1 MRLEEQI
8 KTEIYKN
15 MIERD
20 EKKYRWFIR
29 ALKTFKHIKPAEGR
43 FLETYYLTMR
53 YIDDVVD
60 EDIELPIEHATTE
73 EFVQSKIN
81 FLKVKKP
88 RDKIERLMIEC
99 FEQAKK
105 LGENFEAET
114 KDILN
119 SMLFDAKRKGKMQI
133 FSENEL
139 KQHFYELDIRGTV
152 KGALK
157 IFREKEDYKKIEPLG
172 IASRIYYNL
181 RDYREDIEKG
191 YVNIPRE
198 ECKRLGITQNKL
210 EDITCKEIQNWMKEQ
225 AKTGK
230 ELIKN
235 YSGIKKD
242 LKILTRITLKIV
254 YEMPA
259 TKFFEKTL
267 SNNLI

>member
-1 MRLEEQI
+1 MKLEEDML

-20 EKKYRWFIR
+20 EKKYKWFIR
-29 ALKTFKHIKPAEGR
+29 ALKSLKHIKPAEGR
-43 FLETYYLTMR
+43 FLESYYIIMR
-53 YIDDVVD
+53 YVDDVVD
-60 EDIELPIEHATTE
+60 EDIELPKGYTTTA

-81 FLKVKKP
+81 FIEIKKP
-88 RDKIERLMIEC
+88 RDKLEYLMKDC
-99 FEQAKK
+99 FEQAKTF
-105 LGENFEAET
+105 GEDFEAET
-114 KDILN
+114 RDILN

-157 IFREKEDYKKIEPLG
+157 IFGEKEDYEKIKPLG

-191 YVNIPRE
+191 YVNISEE
-198 ECKRLGITQNKL
+198 ECNRFGITKNKL
-210 EDITCKEIQNWMKEQ
+210 EDITCKEIQNWMREQ

-235 YSGIKKD
+235 YNGIKKD

-259 TKFFEKTL
+259 TKFFEKIML
-267 SNNLI
+267 NL